1 MDKSEIQEDLLSL
14 YLRLNGF
21 FVSSLIVHSHL
32 HGHNRTEIDALAVRF
47 PHNSEPE
54 REVGPDEYLETSDK
68 HIDLL
73 ICEVKS
79 GGSPLRFNPALANSE
94 ETIASVLRWAGM
106 FSNRQLA
113 VVAKHLMHSLQ
124 PVDRPPEGMPT
135 VLGPGHT
142 RVRALLCAPE
152 RWTRKRNQRW
162 FLPGKQIF
170 EYIWKCL
177 CPESAR
183 ASCSVSYD
191 FGLWGKN
198 YEPIVRYFKQH
209 CTDGPRSMRELYQF
223 FGVANQ

>member
-1 MDKSEIQEDLLSL
+1 MNKSEIQEDLLSL

-21 FVSSLIVHSHL
+21 FVSSLIVHSHR

-54 REVGPDEYLETSDK
+54 REVGPDEYLETSAN
-68 HIDLL
+68 HVDLL

-79 GGSPLRFNPALANSE
+79 GGSPLRFNSALADSE
-94 ETIASVLRWAGM
+94 EAIASVLRWAGI
-106 FSNRQLA
+106 FSNPQL
-113 VVAKHLMHSLQ
+113 VHIVERLKQSLQ
-124 PVDRPPEGMPT
+124 PANPPLEGIPT
-135 VLGPGHT
+135 VLGPGRT

-152 RWTRKRNQRW
+152 RWTRKSNQRW

-177 CPESAR
+177 CPEAAR

-209 CTDGPRSMRELYQF
+209 CTDGPGSMRELYQF
-223 FGVANQ
+223 LGVANQ